1 MTTSTFPFVVG
12 LDLSMTST
20 GVCRIGH
27 DLGATVAREKSKGS
41 RDDSL
46 ATRRARLRELAD
58 RVVAHAVGADLVAV
72 EGPSFAS
79 SGAGTHDRSGLWW
92 LVVDGLHAHGL
103 PVLEVPPSSR
113 MTYATGKGNA
123 GKDEVLA
130 AVIRRYWGVTVTG
143 NDEADALA
151 IAAMGARLMGRPI
164 EASLPQTH
172 LRALT
177 KLTLPAELTA
187 LPAAA

>member
-1 MTTSTFPFVVG
+1 MTITPLVVG

-20 GVCRIGH
+20 GVCRIGR
-27 DLGATVAREKSKGS
+27 DLVTTVTREKSKGS

-46 ATRRARLRELAD
+46 AARRARLRELAD

-92 LVVDGLHAHGL
+92 LIVDGLHAHDL
-103 PVLEVPPSSR
+103 PVLEVPPASR
-113 MTYATGKGNA
+113 MIYATGKGNA

-130 AVIRRYWGVTVTG
+130 AVIRRYWGVTVAG

-151 IAAMGARLMGRPI
+151 IAAAAARLYGSPI
-164 EASLPQTH
+164 EDSLPQTH
-172 LRALT
+172 LRALA
-177 KLTLPAELTA
+177 KLTLPAGLTPLTA
-187 LPAAA
+187 AAA